1 MIQFNSVHFF
11 FVLARSIG
19 MNNIFILFFSFFSH
33 SCFWVAYSYFVYIC
47 SEL

>member
-19 MNNIFILFFSFFSH
+19 MNNIFILFLFFFFFLFGWLIRISYIFALSFD
-33 SCFWVAYSYFVYIC
+33 
-47 SEL
+47 